1 MSPEP
6 NWKTGMVKPSH
17 AEAPMLQWILCENE
31 HARLPDAWELS
42 AAANEVGSCF
52 ACGAAARMQP
62 IPAEEQREILSG
74 NDVPGHYIL
83 RPLAW
88 ARGAGVYQAR
98 QAKSRRLVA
107 LKVSR
112 LGPDAAQDARAS
124 GARRPFSGTW
134 TTPALSPSSR
144 QARATAA
151 RFSRWNGLLAR
162 NSASGCATDRFHRA
176 TRSA

>member
-1 MSPEP
+1 
-6 NWKTGMVKPSH
+6 
-17 AEAPMLQWILCENE
+17 MLNWILCENE

-42 AAANEVGSCF
+42 KAANEVGSCF
-52 ACGAAARMQP
+52 ACGAAARLQP
-62 IPAEEQREILSG
+62 IPAEEQREVLSG

-112 LGPDAAQDARAS
+112 LGPDAGNPDTHKLVGIQ
-124 GARRPFSGTW
+124 
-134 TTPALSPSSR
+134 
-144 QARATAA
+144 
-151 RFSRWNGLLAR
+151 R
-162 NSASGCATDRFHRA
+162 NPDTHKLHKLVGIQEQKGNPDTHKLVGIQEQKE
-176 TRSA
+176 